1 MAHPGHH
8 PGTAH
13 QGWCC
18 HLTPIIPSAVLPQ
31 ATASF
36 SYTEPPV
43 PLHAGVHPAVTRV
56 PSKPGPL
63 WWQCCWRKAPPP
75 AGHQVTMVTEEA
87 APARMQGCVHP
98 CVRAGLRAS
107 VSLTLLG

>member
-8 PGTAH
+8 PGAAH

-18 HLTPIIPSAVLPQ
+18 HPTPSAVLPQ

-43 PLHAGVHPAVTRV
+43 PLHVGMHPAVTLV

-75 AGHQVTMVTEEA
+75 TGHQVTMVTEEA
-87 APARMQGCVHP
+87 APAQMKAARTRVSVRVCVHQS
-98 CVRAGLRAS
+98 A
-107 VSLTLLG
+107 